1 MTTDK
6 GHSAATDATTAGAK
20 PKASLER
27 VVHLID
33 EDPVARDRLDRL
45 MRRAYLPC
53 RGYRDSDEFL
63 LRLLDDRPGCVLVTL
78 RTPGMAGLRTQQRL
92 SEAGST
98 LSVVFLGDSPEIS
111 AAVGAM
117 RAGAEDFLAGPTDD
131 DTLIETVQQA
141 IARDRRRKARQVARQ
156 ALRERLARLTPRERE
171 TLEAV
176 VSGLSNKG
184 IAEALSISPKTV
196 ELHRAHMMRK
206 MGAGSVA
213 EVVKRY
219 LFATETAAPP
229 IKGFPLPGHGEYLIG
244 NRQHRD

>member
-1 MTTDK
+1 MTTAN
-6 GHSAATDATTAGAK
+6 GTT
-20 PKASLER
+20 PR
-27 VVHLID
+27 VSMESVIHLVD
-33 EDPVARDRLDRL
+33 EDPGARDRLDRVL
-45 MRRAYLPC
+45 RRAYPPC
-53 RGYRDSDEFL
+53 RDYRDADDLL
-63 LRLLDDRPGCVLVTL
+63 LRLVDDRPGCVLVTL

-92 SEAGST
+92 REAGST
-98 LSVVFLGDSPEIS
+98 LSVIFLGDSPRVS

-117 RAGAEDFLAGPTDD
+117 HAGAEDFLASPIDD

-141 IARDRRRKARQVARQ
+141 IARDRRRKVRQAARQ

-196 ELHRAHMMRK
+196 ELHRAHMMHK

-213 EVVKRY
+213 EVVKLY
-219 LFATETAAPP
+219 LLERPV
-229 IKGFPLPGHGEYLIG
+229 G
-244 NRQHRD
+244 NRQRTD